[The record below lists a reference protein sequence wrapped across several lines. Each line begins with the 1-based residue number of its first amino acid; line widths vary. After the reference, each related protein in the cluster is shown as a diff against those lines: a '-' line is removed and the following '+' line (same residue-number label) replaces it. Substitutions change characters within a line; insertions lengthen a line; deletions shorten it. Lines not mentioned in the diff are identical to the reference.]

1 VEVEEGG
8 FAEFELML
16 EPHSTLLV
24 AVTSEDQCSHLIV
37 PLETSARKNI
47 PQRDLSLLRAY
58 NVDKSFS
65 ETRRTTNCFKS
76 DKFVV
81 EDITSTDMQI
91 VDSLQKVWL
100 VQKELHR
107 FNSEEQQLID
117 NMLKWPTLSPEQKAK
132 TYSEYISHEFNLFL
146 KLKDNAFFEGAVRP
160 FLSNKIE
167 KTIVDY
173 WLLDFDFALKDF
185 LEPHSKIALLVRA
198 IDFRA
203 GPAERVR
210 AVPAHSQPD
219 AEGRGERGRK
229 GQATGSVYRR

>member
-24 AVTSEDQCSHLIV
+24 AVASEDQCSHLIV

-100 VQKELHR
+100 VQKELH
-107 FNSEEQQLID
+107 
-117 NMLKWPTLSPEQKAK
+117 
-132 TYSEYISHEFNLFL
+132 
-146 KLKDNAFFEGAVRP
+146 
-160 FLSNKIE
+160 
-167 KTIVDY
+167 
-173 WLLDFDFALKDF
+173 
-185 LEPHSKIALLVRA
+185 
-198 IDFRA
+198 
-203 GPAERVR
+203 
-210 AVPAHSQPD
+210 
-219 AEGRGERGRK
+219 
-229 GQATGSVYRR
+229 